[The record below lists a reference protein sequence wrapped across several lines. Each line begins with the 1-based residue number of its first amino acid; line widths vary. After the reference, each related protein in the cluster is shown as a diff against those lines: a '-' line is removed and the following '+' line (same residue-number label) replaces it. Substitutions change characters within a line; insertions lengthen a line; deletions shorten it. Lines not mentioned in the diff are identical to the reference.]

1 MPVVDVAHLSQHY
14 GSRAALSDVTF
25 SVEAG
30 EIFALLG
37 PNGSGKTTLFR
48 ILSTLHRPE
57 SGTASVFDCDLATDP
72 AGAREHMG
80 IVFQHPSLDG
90 KLTVRENLIHHGRLY
105 GLRGA
110 VLTTR
115 IVEMLERL
123 RISDRSGQ
131 RVETLSGGLARR
143 VELAKCFLH
152 KPGLLIMD
160 EPSTGLDPGA
170 RHDVWT
176 YLEQLRQEDGVT
188 VLVTTHLTEEGDRAN
203 RVLVLDEGR
212 IVALDTPDALKSQIG
227 GDVISLVTANPQA
240 LADEIAGKFGLTP
253 KVLDGSVRFEKNDGP
268 AFIGQLFE
276 AFPGV
281 IQSVRVARPTL
292 EDVFIARTG
301 HTLWEEK
308 A

>member
-1 MPVVDVAHLSQHY
+1 MPVVDVAHLSHHY

-25 SVEAG
+25 SVDPG

-57 SGTASVFDCDLATDP
+57 AGTVKVFDCDLAMDP
-72 AGAREHMG
+72 AGARARMG
-80 IVFQHPSLDG
+80 VVFQSPSLDP
-90 KLTVRENLIHHGRLY
+90 KLTVRENLVHHGHLY
-105 GLRGA
+105 GLTGSTL
-110 VLTTR
+110 VDR
-115 IVEMLERL
+115 IGQMMEKLH
-123 RISDRSGQ
+123 IADRAGH

-152 KPGLLIMD
+152 KPGLLILD

-170 RHDVWT
+170 RHDLWV
-176 YLEQLRQEDGVT
+176 YLETLRREDSVT
-188 VLVTTHLTEEGDRAN
+188 VLVTTHLTEEGDRAD

-212 IVALDTPDALKSQIG
+212 IVALDSPDTLKSQIG
-227 GDVISLVTANPQA
+227 GDVISLVAADPQA
-240 LADEIAGKFGLTP
+240 LSEQITERFGLSP
-253 KVLDGSVRFEKNDGP
+253 KVLDGSVRFEKDDGH
-268 AFIGQLFE
+268 AFIAELFE
-276 AFPGV
+276 SFPRT
-281 IQSVRVARPTL
+281 IQSVTVARPTL

-308 A
+308 P